1 MENTAIQ
8 SERDKMLYS
17 NQKRVS
23 DNEKQELQDK
33 ITKTNNQIKED
44 QEIIQKLQI
53 EIEHKKSSFI
63 VQCIIY
69 LVLIIIRRVF
79 GFE

>member
-1 MENTAIQ
+1 MENAAIQ

-17 NQKRVS
+17 NQKRIS

-33 ITKTNNQIKED
+33 ITKGNNQIKEE
-44 QEIIQKLQI
+44 QEMIQKLQI

-63 VQCIIY
+63 VQCLYI
-69 LVLIIIRRVF
+69 
-79 GFE
+79 